1 LKKHRWANNML
12 GQLLLFGMVLII
24 LLAVTFTMSNGIS
37 RRILVNHSQRSGEQI
52 TLQMKKHLDDFN
64 ENVENIL
71 MNLGYSPTI
80 VQFFKG
86 GVSEQVLL
94 QNDVI
99 VVLGNTEILLDDIM
113 GMGLYDENG
122 ELLIDYGEYWAKAR
136 W

>member
-1 LKKHRWANNML
+1 ML

-99 VVLGNTEILLDDIM
+99 VVLGNT
-113 GMGLYDENG
+113 
-122 ELLIDYGEYWAKAR
+122 
-136 W
+136 